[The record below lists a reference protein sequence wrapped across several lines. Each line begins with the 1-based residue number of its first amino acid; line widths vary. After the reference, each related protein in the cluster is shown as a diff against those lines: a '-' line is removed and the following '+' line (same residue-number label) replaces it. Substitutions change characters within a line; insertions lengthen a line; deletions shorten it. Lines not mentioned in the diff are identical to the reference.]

1 VITSSRVHVL
11 VDYRPALRQPT
22 GVGAYVHQLL
32 RALLAPDG
40 PLVPQADRLSA
51 FTSSWKDRP
60 TPGARAEL
68 AGLSFVDR
76 RLPVR
81 PLTWAWHHVAW
92 PPIEWLAGSIDVVHA
107 SSPLLIPA
115 RRAAGV
121 VTIHDLHFLRHPERM
136 SAEMRRDYPRHVHA
150 HAQRAHGI
158 VVSSH
163 YTARDVQHTLGVP
176 AERVTVCPPGV
187 PSWAGAVQAWRARHV
202 PQHFLA
208 LGTLEPRKNLGV
220 LLDAYALLRARCP
233 QAPPLVLAG
242 GSTPAAEVWHR
253 RADAPDLA
261 GHVRRPGYVDDTTRH
276 RLLAE
281 AHALI
286 MPSLDEGFGLPVLE
300 AMASGVPVIVSTGG
314 SLPEVVGTAA
324 TPLDPNDADA
334 FAAAMER
341 VLEPDEA
348 AADAA
353 RCLARAGAFDWSHS
367 AQRMWQAY
375 RAAWERAQ

>member
-1 VITSSRVHVL
+1 MITSPRVHVL

-40 PLVPQADRLSA
+40 PLVPPRDRISA
-51 FTSSWKDRP
+51 FTTSWKDRP
-60 TPGARAEL
+60 TPVARTEL

-76 RLPVR
+76 RWPVR
-81 PLTWAWHHVAW
+81 PLTWAWHHLSW
-92 PPIEWLAGSIDVVHA
+92 PPVEWLAGTADVVHA
-107 SSPLLIPA
+107 SSPLLMPS

-121 VTIHDLHFLRHPERM
+121 ITIHDLHFLRHPERM
-136 SAEMRRDYPRHVHA
+136 RAEMRRDYPTRVLA

-158 VVSSH
+158 VVSSQ
-163 YTARDVQHTLGVP
+163 YTAQDVQATLGV
-176 AERVTVCPPGV
+176 AADRVTVCPPGV
-187 PSWAGAVQAWRARHV
+187 PPWAGMVRAWRARHV

-242 GSTPAAEVWHR
+242 QSTPAADVWHR

-261 GHVRRPGYVDDTTRH
+261 SHVRRPGYVDDATRQ

-281 AHALI
+281 AHALV

-300 AMASGVPVIVSTGG
+300 AMAAGVPVIVSTGG
-314 SLPEVVGTAA
+314 SLPEVAGTAA
-324 TPLDPNDADA
+324 TPLDPHDADG
-334 FAAAMER
+334 FATAMER

-348 AADAA
+348 AAASA
-353 RCLARAGAFDWSHS
+353 RSLARARDFDWSHS
-367 AQRMWQAY
+367 AHRIWHAY
-375 RAAWERAQ
+375 RAAWERAR